1 MLKRYTAGICLMLML
16 SWCAP
21 PADAESGDQRHV
33 TWDGLSEIVGQNV
46 HVVMPDGARIEGRA
60 SKLEADALEVEIRK
74 TTNKAA
80 YPKGKFLVARAT
92 LKAVD
97 VDRNTKGWR
106 ITGLAIGGGI
116 GILFCTVFLGKS
128 AANARRASLDVAA
141 AAGLTTGGYLLGR
154 MADRHTITY
163 VITP

>member
-1 MLKRYTAGICLMLML
+1 MLKRHTAGICLMLML
-16 SWCAP
+16 GWCAP
-21 PADAESGDQRHV
+21 PADAGSEDQRHV
-33 TWDGLSEIVGQNV
+33 PWDGLSEIVGQNV

-60 SKLEADALEVEIRK
+60 TKLEADALEVEIRK

-106 ITGLAIGGGI
+106 ITGLAIGGTI
-116 GILFCTVFLGKS
+116 GVLFCAVFVPGTAS
-128 AANARRASLDVAA
+128 RRAALDVAA
-141 AAGLTTGGYLLGR
+141 AAGLTAGGYLLGR

>member
-1 MLKRYTAGICLMLML
+1 MLKRYTPGICLMLML
-16 SWCAP
+16 GWCAP
-21 PADAESGDQRHV
+21 PADAGSEEQRHV
-33 TWDGLSEIVGQNV
+33 RWDGLSEIVGQNV

-60 SKLEADALEVEIRK
+60 NKLEADALEVEIRK

-92 LKAVD
+92 LRAVD
-97 VDRNTKGWR
+97 VDRNSKGWR
-106 ITGLAIGGGI
+106 ITGLAIGGTI
-116 GILFCTVFLGKS
+116 GVLFCSVFVPGT
-128 AANARRASLDVAA
+128 ANRRAAADVAA
-141 AAGLTTGGYLLGR
+141 AAGLTAGGYLLGR

>member
-1 MLKRYTAGICLMLML
+1 MLKRYTAGICLILML
-16 SWCAP
+16 GWCAP
-21 PADAESGDQRHV
+21 PADAENEDQRHV

-60 SKLEADALEVEIRK
+60 TKLEADALEVEIRK

-106 ITGLAIGGGI
+106 ITGLAIGGTI
-116 GILFCTVFLGKS
+116 GVLFCSVFLKTSG
-128 AANARRASLDVAA
+128 ADGRRATLDVAA
-141 AAGLTTGGYLLGR
+141 AAGLTAGGYLLGR
-154 MADRHTITY
+154 MADRHAITY